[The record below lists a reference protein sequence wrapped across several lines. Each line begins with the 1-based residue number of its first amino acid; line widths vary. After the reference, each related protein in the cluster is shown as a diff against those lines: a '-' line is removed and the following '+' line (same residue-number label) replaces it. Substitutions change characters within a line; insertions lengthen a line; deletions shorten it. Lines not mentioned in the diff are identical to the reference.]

1 MKKIQSLYSNFQGLG
16 EKNGSLYPMVE
27 TLDFSKSH
35 FLQRRKE
42 IEDLIYIL
50 ELRVQAEQEYCN
62 KLTTISDRNT
72 GESIKIGLLAKEVE
86 SFKANCRQK
95 ARAALEL
102 AENVA
107 QDCVQPLRELM
118 HQ

>member
-27 TLDFSKSH
+27 PLDYTKGH
-35 FLQRRKE
+35 YMQRRKE

-50 ELRVQAEQEYCN
+50 ELRVQAEQEYSN
-62 KLTTISDRNT
+62 KLFTISDRNT
-72 GESIKIGLLAKEVE
+72 AESIKIGLLAKEIE

-95 ARAALEL
+95 ARAAAEL

-107 QDCVQPLRELM
+107 QDCVQPLRDLI
-118 HQ
+118 H